1 MIRAPLLQE
10 PAAVATFFDPIRDS
24 MYLTWVQ
31 LQAFLPKLLAAALI
45 LLGGWLFARLFR
57 RIVIKLLRMAQVEQA
72 SERAGLDDFL
82 LRGGVRFTTVTLVGQ
97 IAYWGVFLV
106 VALAVFNLLGLPVST
121 SLIEEVVRYVPSVM
135 VALVIIVF
143 GSLLAR
149 FVSGAVR
156 TYLDNIGVAG
166 ARAIGFM
173 TQGALLIFV
182 AVLALEQLRIGGQVL
197 VSAFQLA
204 FGGLCLAM
212 ALAFGLGGREWAAGI
227 LERTWKAR

>member
-1 MIRAPLLQE
+1 
-10 PAAVATFFDPIRDS
+10 VATFLDPIRDS
-24 MYLTWVQ
+24 LSLTWLQ
-31 LQAFLPKLLAAALI
+31 LQAFLPRLLAAGLHPPV
-45 LLGGWLFARLFR
+45 GWLFARLLR
-57 RIVIKLLRMAQVEQA
+57 KAVIRLLRLARVEQA
-72 SERAGLDDFL
+72 SEHAGLDDFL

-97 IAYWGVFLV
+97 VAYWGVFVV
-106 VALAVFNLLGLPVST
+106 VALAVFNLLGLPVSS

-149 FVSGAVR
+149 FLSAAVR

-173 TQGALLIFV
+173 TQGAMLTFV
-182 AVLALEQLRIGGQVL
+182 AVLALEQLRIGGAVL

>member
-1 MIRAPLLQE
+1 MS
-10 PAAVATFFDPIRDS
+10 TFFDPIRDS
-24 MYLTWVQ
+24 LYLTWLQ
-31 LQAFLPKLLAAALI
+31 LQAFLPKLLAAGVI
-45 LLGGWLFARLFR
+45 LLAGWLFARLFR
-57 RIVIKLLRMAQVEQA
+57 KVVIRMLRMAQVEQA

-97 IAYWGVFLV
+97 IAYWGVFVV

-135 VALVIIVF
+135 VGLVIIVF
-143 GSLLAR
+143 GSLLSR
-149 FVSGAVR
+149 FISGAVR

-173 TQGALLIFV
+173 TQGAMLTFV
-182 AVLALEQLRIGGQVL
+182 AVLALEQLRIGGAVL

>member
-1 MIRAPLLQE
+1 MS
-10 PAAVATFFDPIRDS
+10 TFLDPIQDS
-24 MYLTWVQ
+24 LYLTWLQ
-31 LQAFLPKLLAAALI
+31 LQAFLPRLLAATLI
-45 LLGGWLFARLFR
+45 LLGGWLLARVFR
-57 RIVIKLLRMAQVEQA
+57 KVVIKVLRMAHVEQA

-97 IAYWGVFLV
+97 IAYWGVFVV

-149 FVSGAVR
+149 FLSGAVR

-166 ARAIGFM
+166 ARAIGYM
-173 TQGALLIFV
+173 TQGALLTFV

-197 VSAFQLA
+197 ISAFQLA

-227 LERTWKAR
+227 LARTWKAR

>member
-1 MIRAPLLQE
+1 
-10 PAAVATFFDPIRDS
+10 VATFLDPIRDS
-24 MYLTWVQ
+24 LSLTWLQ
-31 LQAFLPKLLAAALI
+31 LQAFLPRLLAAGLI
-45 LLGGWLFARLFR
+45 LLVGWLFARLLR
-57 RIVIKLLRMAQVEQA
+57 KAVIRLLRLARVEQA
-72 SERAGLDDFL
+72 SEHAGLDDFL

-97 IAYWGVFLV
+97 VAYWGIFV
-106 VALAVFNLLGLPVST
+106 VVSLAVFNLLGLPVSS

-149 FVSGAVR
+149 FLSAADR

-173 TQGALLIFV
+173 TQGAMLTFV
-182 AVLALEQLRIGGQVL
+182 AVLALEQLRIGGAVL

>member
-1 MIRAPLLQE
+1 MQVQPSGQIQLLSGPGDKAE
-10 PAAVATFFDPIRDS
+10 T
-24 MYLTWVQ
+24 LTWLQ
-31 LQAFLPKLLAAALI
+31 LQAFLPRLLAAGLI
-45 LLGGWLFARLFR
+45 LLGGWLLAKLFR
-57 RIVIKLLRMAQVEQA
+57 KVVIRLLRMAQVEQA

-121 SLIEEVVRYVPSVM
+121 GLIEEVVRYVPSVM

-149 FVSGAVR
+149 FISGAVR

-166 ARAIGFM
+166 AKAIGFM
-173 TQGALLIFV
+173 TQAALLAFV

-227 LERTWKAR
+227 LDRSWKAR